1 MTVPARPQG
10 KRLSFF
16 YGDERIEVLRQ
27 ARTEGIR
34 RVLIKVHPDCQVM
47 VSAPSAAGDGEVLDA
62 LRKRGRWIHEQL
74 REFRKQ
80 LEHVT
85 PRRYAS
91 GESHYYLG
99 KQHLLKVI
107 EAPGEVQGVKL
118 YRGKLEVMVREK
130 SPEKVKQLLT
140 DWYKARAKEV
150 FTKRLE
156 AM

>member
-1 MTVPARPQG
+1 
-10 KRLSFF
+10 
-16 YGDERIEVLRQ
+16 
-27 ARTEGIR
+27 
-34 RVLIKVHPDCQVM
+34 M

-156 AM
+156 AMLTQALWVDEAPPSVFSRCRRNGGVARRVADSP